1 MVKDGIKV
9 ISLEIIYSAEA
20 KPLEDSYE
28 LGVVEHIKVHH
39 SLLDKWVVKSMSH
52 RTYLFVLIATNVII
66 DVLPDS
72 VREVV
77 QSHFNFDDRVWF
89 LVRITESQ
97 KLDEADIERVSS
109 LLGDGV

>member
-1 MVKDGIKV
+1 M
-9 ISLEIIYSAEA
+9 
-20 KPLEDSYE
+20 EDSYE

-39 SLLDKWVVKSMSH
+39 SLLDKWIVESVSH
-52 RTYLFVLIATNVII
+52 RTYLFVLIAINVII

-77 QSHFNFDDRVWF
+77 QSHFNFDDRVGF

-97 KLDEADIERVSS
+97 KLDEADIEGVSS

>member
-1 MVKDGIKV
+1 
-9 ISLEIIYSAEA
+9 
-20 KPLEDSYE
+20 
-28 LGVVEHIKVHH
+28 
-39 SLLDKWVVKSMSH
+39 MSH
-52 RTYLFVLIATNVII
+52 RTYLIVLIAINVII

-77 QSHFNFDDRVWF
+77 QSHFNFDDRVGL